1 MKVPRGS
8 VRLADFFKVA
18 LESQNAS
25 MTQKMLR
32 KSLTNGARKLLDKAN
47 QDAAEIC
54 QVGLRGQGRHEYG
67 RKRVK
72 KDDEEMKDEGEEAE
86 IELKDEE
93 MKDETE
99 KISEKD

>member
-1 MKVPRGS
+1 
-8 VRLADFFKVA
+8 
-18 LESQNAS
+18 
-25 MTQKMLR
+25 MLR